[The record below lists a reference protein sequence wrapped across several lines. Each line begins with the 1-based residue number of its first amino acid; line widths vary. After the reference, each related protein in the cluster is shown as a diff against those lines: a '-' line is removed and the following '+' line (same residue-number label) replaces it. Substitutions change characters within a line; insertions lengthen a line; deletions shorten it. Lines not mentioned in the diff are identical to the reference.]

1 MQMRQGDVLVE
12 KVEAIPTGAE
22 RVMAGARGY
31 VLAEGEATGHAHTI
45 APEYGELYEKEGVLY
60 LKIEADAPLVHQEHA
75 TVTLPRGTYRVKR
88 QVEYTPQAIRNV
100 AD

>member
-12 KVEAIPTGAE
+12 KVAGIP
-22 RVMAGARGY
+22 AGATRITAGVRGY
-31 VLAEGEATGHAHTI
+31 VLAEGEATGHAHTV
-45 APEYGELYEKEGVLY
+45 APEYGELYEKDGVLY
-60 LKIEADAPLVHQEHA
+60 LKIEADAPLTHQEHA
-75 TVTLPRGTYRVKR
+75 TITLPRGTYRVQR